1 MGEKRKR
8 EQAGQEDGQ
17 YDSDCDQRMLA
28 PDVLRRGRNRRHPA
42 MLVVWTE
49 CSTSETAE
57 S

>member
-1 MGEKRKR
+1 
-8 EQAGQEDGQ
+8 
-17 YDSDCDQRMLA
+17 MLA